1 MSSRINHAA
10 YVFSILIF
18 LSFFACK
25 TTSLTPKQHTFPE
38 PVDTSSQPIE
48 MQEKKTYKIDGVY
61 ASNEFDG
68 ARLNDFSQ
76 INDSTFR
83 ATILPENEPINESA
97 YFGLQIWSDQER
109 NIELELHYPRHEHR
123 YIPKL
128 SYDGDNWTYMDST
141 LYDTLKGPDLATLDL
156 TIGSRRLYV
165 TGSELQTSAYN
176 KEWTNKIAAMPHVTQ
191 AVIGKSK
198 LGRDLLFLDICQGVK
213 KDKEAIAI
221 ISRQHPP
228 EVSGYMAMQS
238 FVETIME
245 DSPLSNTF
253 RKKFRVVVYPML
265 NPDGVDLG
273 HWRHSAGGID
283 MNRDWGVYAQEE
295 PRAVV
300 NHMTKTLRENN
311 NKLLV
316 GFDFH
321 STQND
326 VLYTLS
332 KDLISQ
338 VHGFKDI
345 WVQALDE
352 QNLNP
357 NDEPYPLNQPI
368 SKGWF
373 LLEHQAEGITYE
385 VGDETPRDFVRAKA
399 AASAKEM
406 MKLLVLRP
414 NSNE

>member
-1 MSSRINHAA
+1 MQFR
-10 YVFSILIF
+10 LLF
-18 LSFFACK
+18 LSLVIVVFLGSCK
-25 TTSLTPKQHTFPE
+25 TTSLLPKQHTFPE
-38 PVDTSSQPIE
+38 PVDTSSKPIE
-48 MQEKKTYKIDGVY
+48 LQEKKTYAINGVF
-61 ASNEFDG
+61 ASNEFNG
-68 ARLNDFSQ
+68 ARLNDFTQ
-76 INDSTFR
+76 INDSTYR

-97 YFGLQIWSDQER
+97 YFGFQIWSENER
-109 NIELELHYPRHEHR
+109 DIDLELYYPKHEHR

-128 SYDGDNWTYMDST
+128 SYDGDNWEYMDT
-141 LYDTLKGPDLATLDL
+141 LLFDTLKGPDLASLNL
-156 TIGSRRLYV
+156 TIDKRRLYV
-165 TGSELQTSAYN
+165 TGSELQTSEYN
-176 KEWTNKIAAMPHVTQ
+176 KIWSEKIAAYPGAKMSV
-191 AVIGKSK
+191 AGKSK
-198 LGRDLLFLDICQGVK
+198 LGRDLLFVEICEGEV

-245 DSPLSNTF
+245 DTPLSKMF
-253 RKKFRVVVYPML
+253 RQKFRVLVYPMV

-283 MNRDWGVYAQEE
+283 MNRDWGKYIQEE
-295 PRAVV
+295 PKVIV

-311 NKLLV
+311 NSLLI

-321 STQND
+321 STQED

-332 KDLISQ
+332 DDLKSK
-338 VHGFKDI
+338 VYGFKDI

-352 QNLNP
+352 QNFNP
-357 NDEPYPLNQPI
+357 NDEPYSLNQPI

-373 LLEHQAEGITYE
+373 LLEHNAEGITYE
-385 VGDETPRDFVRAKA
+385 VGDEVPRDYVKAKAKA
-399 AASAKEM
+399 AAKEM

-414 NSNE
+414 SSN